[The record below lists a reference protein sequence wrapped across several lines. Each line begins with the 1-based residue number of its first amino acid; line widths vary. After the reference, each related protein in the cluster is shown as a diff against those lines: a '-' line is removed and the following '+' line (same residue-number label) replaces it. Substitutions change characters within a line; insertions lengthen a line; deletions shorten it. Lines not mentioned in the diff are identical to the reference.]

1 MIRVSNARSLRLL
14 PLPLPLLLLLLAA
27 RPAAALNNGLAR
39 VPYMGFSSW
48 FAGLALGSSNGC
60 VSDAFF
66 NETADAFASSG
77 LLAAGFDIIGLDCYW
92 TSARDAATGDWLPD
106 PTIFAGGLA
115 GYEAVLAHIKA
126 RGMKVW
132 GYTDRGTAL
141 CSGVNGT
148 GSLGREA
155 RDAAWF
161 AARGVDFVKEDS
173 CSATDDH
180 EAAFAQYALMRDGIN
195 ATGRPTIFNLCGWNP
210 FYAPVGHA
218 LANSWR
224 IGPDAAQ
231 WSTILVNLDF
241 SSDVWRFAGPGG
253 FNDLDMLGGCTVFGP
268 MSSLQRRAQFVAYAM
283 AASPLVL
290 SVDVRSLAP
299 EDLDTYSNAEVIAVG
314 RDPLGRRSLVCHG
327 ACRCV
332 GRRSL

>member
-1 MIRVSNARSLRLL
+1 MSRALLIVVGAVALL
-14 PLPLPLLLLLLAA
+14 PAA
-27 RPAAALNNGLAR
+27 SLDNGLGR

-48 FAGLALGSSNGC
+48 FAGLTLGSESGC

-66 NETADAFASSG
+66 NETADAFVSTG
-77 LLAAGFDIIGLDCYW
+77 LRDAGFDILGIDCYW
-92 TSARDAATGDWLPD
+92 TSARDPATGDWVPD
-106 PTIFAGGLA
+106 SSIFKGGLA
-115 GYEAVLAHIKA
+115 GYEAVVEHVRAA
-126 RGMKVW
+126 GMRVW

-155 RDAAWF
+155 ADAAWF
-161 AARGVDFVKEDS
+161 VARGVSFVKEDS
-173 CSATDDH
+173 CAASDDH
-180 EAAFAQYALMRDGIN
+180 EVAFAEYARFRDGLN
-195 ATGRPTIFNLCGWNP
+195 ATGVPILFNLCGWNP

-241 SSDVWRFAGPGG
+241 SSQVWQFAGPGG

-268 MSSLQRRAQFVAYAM
+268 MSSQQRRAQFVAYAM
-283 AASPLVL
+283 AASPPQN
-290 SVDVRSLAP
+290 R
-299 EDLDTYSNAEVIAVG
+299 ETNGYG
-314 RDPLGRRSLVCHG
+314 
-327 ACRCV
+327 
-332 GRRSL
+332 